1 MRKMRKGFTLV
12 ELLVVISV
20 LGALA
25 AMMSMS
31 GSEALTSAK
40 TANIISNLRSFVAA
54 THEYYVD
61 NLDQWYGKTT
71 KPAITEIRKYMN
83 KGISENTNA
92 PHEAVLTNYV
102 IATEDPKDS
111 SYAEVDWYIGYTL
124 PTSVS
129 AAELA
134 ALKAKLKGRANAV
147 GLYGGTA
154 ENDVIASPAIY
165 DGGTSA
171 VIWMKAHEKSQ
182 RTS

>member
-1 MRKMRKGFTLV
+1 MKKLRKGFTLV

-25 AMMSMS
+25 AMMSIS
-31 GSEALTSAK
+31 GSEAMTTAK
-40 TANIISNLRSFVAA
+40 VANIISNLRNFSAA

-71 KPAITEIRKYMN
+71 KPDITEIRKYMN
-83 KGISENTNA
+83 KGISDNTDA

-102 IATEDPKDS
+102 IATEDASSS

-124 PTSVS
+124 PTAVS
-129 AAELA
+129 AGELA

-154 ENDVIASPAIY
+154 TDGVIASPAIY
-165 DGGTSA
+165 TGGNDT

-182 RTS
+182 RSS